1 MFLDKKSIISIESNL
16 PLIAYVK
23 IVIIEVLTLGGAY
36 MDLKKMKLADYPLNT
51 YDKIRFRDLDRQ
63 GHVNNAVYSQFF
75 ETGRVE
81 YLYKVDQPLTCDH
94 CSFVVVSNNI
104 EYIKEITWPGTVEI
118 GTGVTRIG
126 HSSLIIVQGL
136 YQNGLLKATN
146 ESVIVQ
152 MDEDTRKS
160 FPLTDQAKELLAK
173 IILT

>member
-1 MFLDKKSIISIESNL
+1 M
-16 PLIAYVK
+16 AYGKMV
-23 IVIIEVLTLGGAY
+23 IVEYYEPGGDY

-81 YLYKVDQPLTCDH
+81 YLYKVEQPLTCDH

-104 EYIKEITWPGTVEI
+104 EYIKEITWPGTAEI
-118 GTGVTRIG
+118 GTGVTRVG

-136 YQNGLLKATN
+136 YQNGRLKATN

-160 FPLTDQAKELLAK
+160 FPLTDQAKELLAN
-173 IILT
+173 IVVT